1 MTGYTRISELDKII
15 LIILK
20 EYINGLSVNDLLKLF
35 NEISPVN
42 YGPHQLT
49 ASLVKLKNK
58 GYVYN
63 KSIVPRVK
71 IWFWGKDNGDVD
83 MLDGDYNRRQLKE
96 MVYNYIKQQ
105 SYPVLTVDVAN
116 FISKINGVT
125 YTSHQILG
133 LLIKLQNEGLIKSI
147 RKYVGNNQRPVIY
160 WVIK

>member
-1 MTGYTRISELDKII
+1 MTGYTQLSESDILI

-20 EYINGLSVNDLLKLF
+20 EYKNGLIANDILKLF
-35 NEISPVN
+35 NEISPIK

-49 ASLVKLKNK
+49 ARLVKLRNK

-63 KSIVPRVK
+63 IIIVPRVRT
-71 IWFWGKDNGDVD
+71 WFWGKDNGDLD

-96 MVYNYIKQQ
+96 MVYEFIKQQ

-116 FISKINGVT
+116 YISKMNRVT

-133 LLIKLQNEGLIKSI
+133 ILFKLQNEGLIKPI
-147 RKYVGNNQRPVIY
+147 RKYFGNNQRPVIY